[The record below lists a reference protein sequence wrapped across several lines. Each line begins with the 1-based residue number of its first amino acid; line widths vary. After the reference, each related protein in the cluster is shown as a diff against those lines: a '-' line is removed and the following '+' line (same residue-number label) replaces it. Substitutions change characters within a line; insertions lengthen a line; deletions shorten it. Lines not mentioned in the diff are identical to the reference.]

1 MSRGV
6 AGAVAL
12 VLTLGLALAWAFTPL
27 RDALAPRDLL
37 ASAAELRATGWGM
50 LLVPPVFVLLSLAM
64 VPTTI
69 LRWATVVAFDPL
81 FGVVFMV
88 LGVLGATFVGHAI
101 GERLGAERMSRFGG
115 DRVERIRAR
124 LGRTGVLGIA
134 ALRQVPLG
142 PFMIVNAAAGALR
155 VRRGAFLGGT
165 LVGMVPGAI
174 VMVLAGGSLRAWLLG

>member
-6 AGAVAL
+6 ACVVAL

-27 RDALAPRDLL
+27 RDAIAPRELL
-37 ASAAELRATGWGM
+37 TAAEDLRATGWGM
-50 LLVPPVFVLLSLAM
+50 LLVPPVFVLLSIAM

-81 FGVVFMV
+81 FGLVFMV
-88 LGVLGATFVGHAI
+88 LGVLGATFIGHAI
-101 GERLGAERMSRFGG
+101 GERLGAKRFGG
-115 DRVERIRAR
+115 ERVERIRAR
-124 LGRTGVLGIA
+124 LARTGVLGVA

-142 PFMIVNAAAGALR
+142 PFMFVNAVAGAAR

-165 LVGMVPGAI
+165 VVGMVPGAI
-174 VMVLAGGSLRAWLLG
+174 VMVLAGGSLRAWLLA